1 MQSPWPLPVATL
13 TPASCGA
20 VLWRMQGAE
29 RLTVIVKATFSL
41 VHERTAELAAPAA
54 LVGADVPRDGW
65 GSLEQ
70 ACETAPYLPSAGVLV
85 CGHAS
90 APAGTTVTALSVRIA
105 LFGDD
110 RWILN
115 KVLHVY
121 GDRTRE
127 APSPRPFA
135 RIPIVYER
143 AYGGPHVET
152 NPVGVGFGATLPNL
166 VDPADATRPAG
177 FGPIARTWA
186 PRRSF
191 LQQGQ
196 EPDAPVPALD
206 GSFDFRYFQ
215 AAPADQQLDFLRGG
229 AWVYLEGLHPHYP
242 WLRSSL
248 PPARGV
254 ARLYRTG
261 PWGED
266 HEQPVELVADTLAV
280 DADRLLCSMIWRGSA
295 ALAPGDTLARMRV
308 AAGVEM
314 PGVPLVWPSPRSGP
328 SSPLALPDAP
338 PAGSAPGAGRG
349 LTLAGDEQEGEAS
362 DGHPSRPLSRP
373 LAPFALAKP
382 RSAPAPQGTALP
394 GAPWSPERVTPSNP
408 LLGETAE
415 AAVSA
420 FAPPF
425 DTSPPRAGGAKPS
438 PPAGLPFVPAPAPV
452 PRPEPAPDSVP
463 FAMPFARA
471 EAAPPPHLDAP
482 AGVAAPP
489 PHLDAPA
496 GVAAPPPHLD
506 APAGVA
512 APPPHLDAPAGARG
526 TRATLLARLRSRGP
540 LDDLELAGL
549 DLDGIDFSGAS
560 LEHLNLAGAT
570 LARCNLSA
578 ARLAGANLRGA
589 DLTDARLDAAD
600 LTRADLSRTTLDRAQ
615 LSSAIL
621 DRADLSFA
629 KGSNATFAGA
639 SLQGADLRQARFIE
653 ATFDRAN
660 LAGINGSKADFSRAG
675 FSRANLA
682 GAVLRA
688 AKLKEAQLPRANVE
702 GADLRDADLA
712 GANVYGVELE
722 GAKSSG
728 AILRSL
734 VEIPPSEGD
743 PGELSRS

>member
-85 CGHAS
+85 RGHAS
-90 APAGTTVTALSVRIA
+90 APAGTTVTALSVRVA

-186 PRRSF
+186 PRRCF

-229 AWVYLEGLHPHYP
+229 AWIYLEGLHPHYP
-242 WLRSSL
+242 WFRSSL

-254 ARLYRTG
+254 ARLYRSG
-261 PWGED
+261 PGGED
-266 HEQPVELVADTLAV
+266 HEQPVELVADTLAI
-280 DADRLLCSMIWRGSA
+280 DADRLLCSMVWRGSA

-314 PGVPLVWPSPRSGP
+314 PGVPLVWPSPRSGR
-328 SSPLALPDAP
+328 SSPLAPRDAP
-338 PAGSAPGAGRG
+338 PAGSAPGGGRG
-349 LTLAGDEQEGEAS
+349 LTLAGDEQEGETS
-362 DGHPSRPLSRP
+362 DGHPSRPRSRP
-373 LAPFALAKP
+373 LAPFALAEP

-394 GAPWSPERVTPSNP
+394 GAPWSPVRFMPLNP
-408 LLGETAE
+408 LLGETAD
-415 AAVSA
+415 ATVSA
-420 FAPPF
+420 SAPPF
-425 DTSPPRAGGAKPS
+425 DMSPPQAGGAEPS
-438 PPAGLPFVPAPAPV
+438 PPAGLPFVPAPAP
-452 PRPEPAPDSVP
+452 RPERAPDSVP

-471 EAAPPPHLDAP
+471 EAALPPNLEAPAGVAALPPHLDAP
-482 AGVAAPP
+482 AGVAALP

-496 GVAAPPPHLD
+496 GVAAL
-506 APAGVA
+506 
-512 APPPHLDAPAGARG
+512 PPHLDAPAGARG

-549 DLDGIDFSGAS
+549 DLDGIDFNGAS

-600 LTRADLSRTTLDRAQ
+600 LTRADLSRATLDRAQ

-675 FSRANLA
+675 FSRANLS

-688 AKLKEAQLPRANVE
+688 AKLKEAQLPCASVE

-712 GANVYGVELE
+712 GANVYGVKLE
-722 GAKSSG
+722 SAKSSG

>member
-1 MQSPWPLPVATL
+1 
-13 TPASCGA
+13 
-20 VLWRMQGAE
+20 MQGAE

-54 LVGADVPRDGW
+54 LVGADIPRDGW

-85 CGHAS
+85 RGHAS
-90 APAGTTVTALSVRIA
+90 APAGTTVTALSVRFA

-143 AYGGPHVET
+143 AYGGPHVEA

-215 AAPADQQLDFLRGG
+215 AAPADQQLDSLRGG
-229 AWVYLEGLHPHYP
+229 AWIYLEGLHPHYP
-242 WLRSSL
+242 WFRSSL

-254 ARLYRTG
+254 ARLYRSG

-280 DADRLLCSMIWRGSA
+280 DADRLLCSMVWRGSA

-328 SSPLALPDAP
+328 SSPLALSDAP
-338 PAGSAPGAGRG
+338 PAGSAPGTGRG
-349 LTLAGDEQEGEAS
+349 LTLAGDEQEGETS
-362 DGHPSRPLSRP
+362 DGHPSRPRSRP
-373 LAPFALAKP
+373 LAPFALAEP
-382 RSAPAPQGTALP
+382 RSAPAPQGSALP
-394 GAPWSPERVTPSNP
+394 GAPWSPERVMPLNP
-408 LLGETAE
+408 LLGETTDAT
-415 AAVSA
+415 VSA
-420 FAPPF
+420 SAPPL
-425 DTSPPRAGGAKPS
+425 DTSPPQAGGAEPS
-438 PPAGLPFVPAPAPV
+438 PPAGLPFVPAPAPA

-463 FAMPFARA
+463 LARPFARA
-471 EAAPPPHLDAP
+471 EAAL
-482 AGVAAPP
+482 
-489 PHLDAPA
+489 
-496 GVAAPPPHLD
+496 
-506 APAGVA
+506 
-512 APPPHLDAPAGARG
+512 PPHLDAPAGARG

-549 DLDGIDFSGAS
+549 DLDGIDFNGAS

-578 ARLAGANLRGA
+578 ARLTGANLRGA

-600 LTRADLSRTTLDRAQ
+600 LTRADLSRATLDRAQ
-615 LSSAIL
+615 LSSATL

-660 LAGINGSKADFSRAG
+660 LAGVNGSKADFSRAG

-688 AKLKEAQLPRANVE
+688 AKLKEAQLPRASVE

-712 GANVYGVELE
+712 GANVYGVKLE

-734 VEIPPSEGD
+734 VEIPPSED
-743 PGELSRS
+743 DSGELSRS

>member
-1 MQSPWPLPVATL
+1 
-13 TPASCGA
+13 
-20 VLWRMQGAE
+20 MQGAE

-54 LVGADVPRDGW
+54 LVGADIPRDGW

-85 CGHAS
+85 RGHAS
-90 APAGTTVTALSVRIA
+90 APAGTTVTALSVRFA

-143 AYGGPHVET
+143 AYGGPHVEA

-215 AAPADQQLDFLRGG
+215 AAPADQQLDSLRGG
-229 AWVYLEGLHPHYP
+229 AWIYLEGLHPHYP
-242 WLRSSL
+242 WFRSSL

-254 ARLYRTG
+254 ARLYRRG

-280 DADRLLCSMIWRGSA
+280 DADRLLCSMVWRGSA

-328 SSPLALPDAP
+328 SSPLALSDAP
-338 PAGSAPGAGRG
+338 PAGSAPAAGRG
-349 LTLAGDEQEGEAS
+349 LTLAGDEQEGETS
-362 DGHPSRPLSRP
+362 DGHPSRPRSRP
-373 LAPFALAKP
+373 LAPFALAEP
-382 RSAPAPQGTALP
+382 RSAPAPQGSALP
-394 GAPWSPERVTPSNP
+394 GAPWSPERVMPLNP
-408 LLGETAE
+408 LLGETTDAT
-415 AAVSA
+415 VSA
-420 FAPPF
+420 SAPPL
-425 DTSPPRAGGAKPS
+425 DTSPPQAGGAEPS
-438 PPAGLPFVPAPAPV
+438 PPAGLPFVPAPAPA

-463 FAMPFARA
+463 LARPFARA
-471 EAAPPPHLDAP
+471 EAAFPPHLDAP
-482 AGVAAPP
+482 AGVAA
-489 PHLDAPA
+489 L
-496 GVAAPPPHLD
+496 
-506 APAGVA
+506 
-512 APPPHLDAPAGARG
+512 PPHLDAPAGARG

-549 DLDGIDFSGAS
+549 DLDGIDFNGAS

-578 ARLAGANLRGA
+578 ARLTGANLRGA

-600 LTRADLSRTTLDRAQ
+600 LTRADLSRATLDRAQ

-688 AKLKEAQLPRANVE
+688 AKLKEAQLPRASVE

-712 GANVYGVELE
+712 GANVYGVKLE
-722 GAKSSG
+722 SAKSSG

-734 VEIPPSEGD
+734 VEIPPSEDD

>member
-85 CGHAS
+85 RGHAS

-186 PRRSF
+186 PRRCF

-229 AWVYLEGLHPHYP
+229 AWIYLEGLHPHYP
-242 WLRSSL
+242 WFRSSL

-254 ARLYRTG
+254 ARLYRSG
-261 PWGED
+261 PGGED
-266 HEQPVELVADTLAV
+266 HEQPVELVADTLAI
-280 DADRLLCSMIWRGSA
+280 DADRLLCSMVWRGSA

-328 SSPLALPDAP
+328 ASPLAPPDAP

-349 LTLAGDEQEGEAS
+349 LTLAGDEQEGETS
-362 DGHPSRPLSRP
+362 DGHPSRPRSRP
-373 LAPFALAKP
+373 LAPFALAEP

-394 GAPWSPERVTPSNP
+394 GAPWSPVRFMPLNP
-408 LLGETAE
+408 LLGETAD
-415 AAVSA
+415 ATVSA
-420 FAPPF
+420 SAPPF
-425 DTSPPRAGGAKPS
+425 DTSPPQAGGAEPS

-452 PRPEPAPDSVP
+452 PRPEPAPGSVP
-463 FAMPFARA
+463 FARPFARA
-471 EAAPPPHLDAP
+471 EAALPPHLDAP
-482 AGVAAPP
+482 AE
-489 PHLDAPA
+489 
-496 GVAAPPPHLD
+496 
-506 APAGVA
+506 VA

-549 DLDGIDFSGAS
+549 DLDGIDFNGAS

-600 LTRADLSRTTLDRAQ
+600 LTRADLSRATLDRAQ

-675 FSRANLA
+675 FSRANLS

-688 AKLKEAQLPRANVE
+688 AKLKEAQLPRASVE

-712 GANVYGVELE
+712 GANVYGVKLE
-722 GAKSSG
+722 SAKSSG